1 MFKAD
6 APSDLDDKLKA
17 LNEREAALDSQ
28 FDDGDLTAAE
38 YRQKIGE
45 LRDEKEDLRWQS
57 RKAELAAETAKQAE
71 ENRWVDDAR
80 AFIEAHPEVKAN
92 KVLFQSFDA
101 VVRDVTGDVANAG
114 LTNTQQLEKAFSQ
127 WSKALGREPAKAD
140 AGKPVPAAQDKK
152 PEKRPPVNTPN
163 LGDVPTAAPTDVSD
177 GRFAVL
183 DRLMESDPVKY
194 EEALS
199 KLSDA
204 DRDAYL
210 SSP

>member
-1 MFKAD
+1 M
-6 APSDLDDKLKA
+6 
-17 LNEREAALDSQ
+17 
-28 FDDGDLTAAE
+28 
-38 YRQKIGE
+38 
-45 LRDEKEDLRWQS
+45 
-57 RKAELAAETAKQAE
+57 
-71 ENRWVDDAR
+71 DDAR

-101 VVRDVTGDVANAG
+101 VVRDVTGDAANAK
-114 LTNTQQLEKAFSQ
+114 LTNNQQLEKAFEQ
-127 WSKALGREPAKAD
+127 WNKALGREPVKAD
-140 AGKPVPAAQDKK
+140 AGKQAAKQEKK
-152 PEKRPPVNTPN
+152 PEKRPPVTTPN
-163 LGDVPTAAPTDVSD
+163 LGDVPSASATDVSD

-194 EEALS
+194 EEALA

>member
-1 MFKAD
+1 MFRAD
-6 APSDLDDKLKA
+6 APTDMDDKLKA
-17 LNEREAALDSQ
+17 IDERGAALESQ

-38 YRQKIGE
+38 YRQKLGE
-45 LRDEKEDLRWQS
+45 LNKERDDLVWQG

-71 ENRWVDDAR
+71 ENRWMDDAR

-101 VVRDVTGDVANAG
+101 VVRDVTGDAANAK
-114 LTNTQQLEKAFSQ
+114 LTNNQQLEKAFEQ
-127 WSKALGREPAKAD
+127 WNKALGREQVKAD
-140 AGKPVPAAQDKK
+140 AGKQAAKQERK
-152 PEKRPPVNTPN
+152 PEKRPPVTTPN
-163 LGDVPTAAPTDVSD
+163 LGDVPSASATDVSD